1 MATQPKAEDSSG
13 ATDNQQEATPAAIG
27 WGGKIEEQYRKLK
40 EHAETYPYVWGSY
53 ILVYGGFGLWL
64 TYRWRKL
71 RRTEDR
77 VRALQERLCKLVEV
91 EKSPNSAA
99 GTEQSAHSAPLA
111 NNKTPPADKATK

>member
-27 WGGKIEEQYRKLK
+27 WGGKIEEQ
-40 EHAETYPYVWGSY
+40 
-53 ILVYGGFGLWL
+53 
-64 TYRWRKL
+64 WRKL

-77 VRALQERLCKLVEV
+77 VRALQERLRKLVEV

-99 GTEQSAHSAPLA
+99 GTEQSAHSASLA